1 MKEKEVQMDNILLGK
16 VVKAMYKL
24 SGKTLQQLS
33 DETGLTVDTINNLF
47 YARLQKPGYFGVE
60 SFVKAT
66 GFTMMQLSG
75 FLDVARTLPDT
86 ADMTEEL
93 TEYMMLQEETEH
105 TAISTVQVCER
116 HAEVTVSGAA
126 LETVLEP
133 YRQMKEQYEET
144 LTELRKEFSERL
156 WDLREECRRQRR
168 MTMVVSVLCLVA
180 LVVLLP
186 MI

>member
-86 ADMTEEL
+86 ADMTEAL
-93 TEYMMLQEETEH
+93 TEYMMQQEDTGH
-105 TAISTVQVCER
+105 TAESTEPVRER
-116 HAEVTVSGAA
+116 SAEMTVSGTA

-133 YRQMKEQYEET
+133 YRQMKEQYEQT
-144 LTELRKEFSERL
+144 LTELKKEYAERL
-156 WDLREECRRQRR
+156 GDMREECRRQRR
-168 MTMVVSVLCLVA
+168 MTAAVSVLCLIA
-180 LVVLLP
+180 LVLVPL
-186 MI
+186 I